1 MRAAYKLW
9 LLVSEGSYPSRA
21 GIGDYVYR
29 LESYLLPRVGREAQ
43 HWPLAVQGAAA
54 RHYLEAM
61 ELEWDWLEEVVAA
74 LSWENPLWLDSRLVM
89 EPLKSSEPI
98 TSV

>member
-1 MRAAYKLW
+1 MREATRP
-9 LLVSEGSYPSRA
+9 EPGSVTTFTVSRA
-21 GIGDYVYR
+21 TC
-29 LESYLLPRVGREAQ
+29 YLGWGERQ
-43 HWPLAVQGAAA
+43 HWPLAERWAVRGEAA